1 MENAK
6 QKRAIRIEGAIARG
20 GRDLSLRSLRT
31 LCVSSPVYRIISK
44 LKSWLGSDFFTI
56 WALLFILSII
66 SISLAISVALY
77 MTFIN
82 IVYTD
87 PDQTTSLNK
96 EAT

>member
-1 MENAK
+1 MPA
-6 QKRAIRIEGAIARG
+6 ARG

-56 WALLFILSII
+56 WALLFVLSMI
-66 SISLAISVALY
+66 SLSLAISVALY
-77 MTFIN
+77 MTIVN

-87 PDQTTSLNK
+87 PEDRNSTKMEVQ
-96 EAT
+96 